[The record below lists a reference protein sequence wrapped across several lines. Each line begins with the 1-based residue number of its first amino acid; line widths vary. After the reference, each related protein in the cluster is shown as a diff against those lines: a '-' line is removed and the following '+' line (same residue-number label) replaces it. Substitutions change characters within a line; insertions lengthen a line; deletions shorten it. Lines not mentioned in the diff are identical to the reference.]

1 MINQIVLISAN
12 NLHRAPLRDIMRKN
26 ALEAVMLLT
35 DEKFYLEVLNTDIP
49 ELALAAERWRSGKA
63 AEAERTFADYIKSV
77 LKPELYF
84 QTPAT
89 DYDNQWK
96 NKNESEVSTANRIC
110 EGKLMSCGVMHD
122 FGSVDR
128 VNWEHNPTY
137 NGYEEWPWQLNR
149 HPEFQLLGSVYRK
162 TGDEKYACA
171 YATLLRSWIES
182 AECPEDI
189 SGYKTIT
196 WRTIEAGIRMAK
208 NWHAAIHAFLY
219 SPSVDDRLWVLTFKS
234 VWEHAYRLTKNPTK
248 NNWLIME
255 MTGLIHIAN
264 MYPFFRE
271 SETWREYG
279 FRRMT
284 EEHSIQIYE
293 DGFQFELSS
302 GYHWVC
308 IMNYQFVIDN
318 SLLYGTTIPKEFM
331 DGIRKMYSIYPK
343 LVRPDG
349 KLPDIN
355 DGGCPSVSKLM
366 DIGLHYFPDDGEL
379 LAFRDGIGRENFV
392 PKTVVM
398 PYSGMTVMRDGF
410 ENDGIWAFFESAPF
424 GKSHQHEDKLNFLL
438 YAYGKNML
446 DDSGNFIYDTSDMRK
461 YILST
466 RSHNTGLV
474 DGMGQNR
481 RKYYHWEK
489 GDIQKLSDLSV
500 EERDGV
506 TVASGVYREGYGP
519 NLIPVTHK
527 RTVYFYRNG
536 IGGSDPF
543 FVLHDHFSAEDG
555 CAHTYEVSF
564 QLGREPLTI
573 KNGKAIVDHGDG
585 ISLCIAG
592 TGTMT
597 TITASKNP
605 FMGFRKNTT
614 PGDVEHY
621 PAPVLSFS
629 ANGKNANFAT
639 VLYPAKGP
647 APEISVKTEAENVLL
662 TLNGIE
668 YPIVQTN

>member
-1 MINQIVLISAN
+1 
-12 NLHRAPLRDIMRKN
+12 
-26 ALEAVMLLT
+26 MLLT
-35 DEKFYLEVLNTDIP
+35 DEKFYLETLNTEIP
-49 ELALAAERWRSGKA
+49 ALALAAEYWKTGKTA
-63 AEAERTFADYIKSV
+63 KAEHTFAEYIKSV
-77 LKPELYF
+77 LNPEIYF
-84 QTPAT
+84 QIPDT
-89 DYDNQWK
+89 DYDNKWI
-96 NKNESEVSTANRIC
+96 NENENEISVANRIC

-122 FGSVDR
+122 FGDVDR
-128 VNWEHNPTY
+128 VNWEYNPTY

-149 HPEFQLLGSVYRK
+149 HPEFQLLGRAYRK
-162 TGDEKYACA
+162 SHDEKYACA
-171 YATLLRSWIES
+171 YATLLRSWIET

-196 WRTIEAGIRMAK
+196 WRTIEAGIRMSK
-208 NWHAAIHAFLY
+208 NWHYAIHAFLN
-219 SPSVDDRLWVLTFKS
+219 SPSVDDHLWVLTFKS
-234 VWEHAYRLTKNPTK
+234 IWEHAYRLTKNPTK

-264 MYPFFRE
+264 IYTFFRE
-271 SETWREYG
+271 SDTWRSYG

-284 EEHSIQIYE
+284 EEFSIQLYD

-318 SLLYGTTIPKEFM
+318 SLLYGAKIPKEFM

-349 KLPDIN
+349 RLPDIN
-355 DGGCPSVSKLM
+355 DGGSSFVPLIM
-366 DIGLHYFPDDGEL
+366 DIGLHYFPNDSEL
-379 LAFRDGIGRENFV
+379 LSFRDGKNRENFI

-398 PYSGMTVMRDGF
+398 PYSGMAIMRDGF
-410 ENDGIWAFFESAPF
+410 ESDGIWAFFESAPF

-446 DDSGNFIYDTSDMRK
+446 DDSGNFIYDSSNMRK

-474 DGMGQNR
+474 DGLGQNR
-481 RKYYHWEK
+481 RQNYHWQKE
-489 GDIQKLSDLSV
+489 DIKKLSDLSV
-500 EERDGV
+500 EEKDGI
-506 TVASGVYREGYGP
+506 TIATGSYQEGYGP
-519 NLIPVTHK
+519 ELIPVTHK

-543 FVLHDHFSAEDG
+543 FVLHDSFSSMDG
-555 CAHTYEVSF
+555 RSHTYEVSF

-573 KNGKAIVDHGDG
+573 KHGQATADHGDG

-597 TITASKNP
+597 TVTASKNP
-605 FMGFRKNTT
+605 FMGFRKNTA

-621 PAPVLSFS
+621 PAPVLAFS
-629 ANGKNANFAT
+629 AVGENADFAT
-639 VLYPAKGP
+639 VLYPVKGNLP
-647 APEISVKTEAENVLL
+647 NISINQNKDGFLL
-662 TLNGIE
+662 AINGIE
-668 YPIVQTN
+668 HKIIP

>member
-1 MINQIVLISAN
+1 
-12 NLHRAPLRDIMRKN
+12 
-26 ALEAVMLLT
+26 MLLT
-35 DEKFYLEVLNTDIP
+35 DEKFYLETLNTDIP
-49 ELALAAERWRSGKA
+49 ALAIAAAHWRAGRSK
-63 AEAERTFADYIKSV
+63 EADHVFADYIKSV
-77 LKPELYF
+77 LKPEIYF
-84 QTPAT
+84 QTP
-89 DYDNQWK
+89 DYEADNQWMPK
-96 NKNESEVSTANRIC
+96 GESKHEAANRIC

-122 FGSVDR
+122 FGSIDR

-137 NGYEEWPWQLNR
+137 NSYEEWPWQLNR
-149 HPEFQLLGSVYRK
+149 HHEFRCLGKIYRE
-162 TGDEKYACA
+162 TGDEKYARA

-189 SGYKTIT
+189 SGYQTVT
-196 WRTIEAGIRMAK
+196 WRTIEAGIRMGK
-208 NWHAAIHAFLY
+208 NWHYAIHAFLC

-234 VWEHAYRLTKNPTK
+234 VWEHAYRVTKNPTK

-264 MYPFFRE
+264 MYTFFRE
-271 SETWREYG
+271 SDAWREYG
-279 FRRMT
+279 FRRLI
-284 EEHSIQIYE
+284 EEHSIQLYD

-318 SLLYGTTIPKEFM
+318 SLLYGVEIPSEFM
-331 DGIRKMYSIYPK
+331 AGIRKMYSVYPK

-349 KLPDIN
+349 RLPDIN
-355 DGGCPSVSKLM
+355 DGGCSFVSKLLE
-366 DIGLHYFPDDGEL
+366 IGLNYFPNDEEF
-379 LAFRDGIGRENFV
+379 LAFRDGVNREKYV

-398 PYSGMTVMRDGF
+398 PYSGMAIMRDGF

-446 DDSGNFIYDTSDMRK
+446 DDSGNFAYDSSDMRK

-481 RKYYHWEK
+481 RKNYHWQKE
-489 GDIQKLSDLSV
+489 DIKKRADLSV

-506 TVASGVYREGYGP
+506 TVASGSYHEGYGP
-519 NLIPVTHK
+519 DLLPVTHK
-527 RTVYFYRNG
+527 RTVYYYRNG

-543 FVLHDHFSAEDG
+543 FVLHDRFSAGDERV
-555 CAHTYEVSF
+555 HTYEVSF

-573 KNGKAIVDHGDG
+573 QDGKATVNYGDG

-592 TGTMT
+592 TGAMITV
-597 TITASKNP
+597 TASKNP
-605 FMGFRKNTT
+605 FMGFRKNTA
-614 PGDVEHY
+614 PGNVEHY
-621 PAPVLSFS
+621 PAPVLAFS
-629 ANGKNANFAT
+629 AIGENADFAT
-639 VLYPAKGP
+639 VIYPSKGALP
-647 APEISVKTEAENVLL
+647 DLSVKLNEEGILL
-662 TLNGIE
+662 SVNGTAHMESI
-668 YPIVQTN
+668 

>member
-1 MINQIVLISAN
+1 
-12 NLHRAPLRDIMRKN
+12 
-26 ALEAVMLLT
+26 MLLT
-35 DEKFYLEVLNTDIP
+35 DEKFYLEVLDTDIP
-49 ELALAAERWRSGKA
+49 ELAIAANHWRSGRVS
-63 AEAERTFADYIKSV
+63 EAEHAFANYVKSA
-77 LKPELYF
+77 LKPALYF
-84 QTPAT
+84 QTP
-89 DYDNQWK
+89 YY
-96 NKNESEVSTANRIC
+96 ESENDWISKGEGEFNAANRIC
-110 EGKLMSCGVMHD
+110 EGKLMSCGIMHD

-137 NGYEEWPWQLNR
+137 NHYEEWSWQLNR
-149 HPEFQLLGSVYRK
+149 HHEFRCLGYIYRK
-162 TGDEKYACA
+162 TGDEKYARA

-208 NWHAAIHAFLY
+208 NWHYAIHAFLN
-219 SPSVDDRLWVLTFKS
+219 SAAVDDHLWVLTFKS
-234 VWEHAYRLTKNPTK
+234 VWEHAYRVTKNPTK

-264 MYPFFRE
+264 MYTFFRQSDE
-271 SETWREYG
+271 WREYG

-284 EEHSIQIYE
+284 EEHSVQLYD
-293 DGFQFELSS
+293 DGFQFELST

-308 IMNYQFVIDN
+308 VMNYQFVIDN
-318 SLLYGTTIPKEFM
+318 SLLYGVKIPKKFM
-331 DGIRKMYSIYPK
+331 AGLRKMYSMYPK

-349 KLPDIN
+349 KTPDIN
-355 DGGCPSVSKLM
+355 DGGCFIVSKLM
-366 DIGLHYFPDDGEL
+366 DIGLQYFPNDGEL
-379 LAFRDGIGRENFV
+379 LAFRDGINREKYI

-410 ENDGIWAFFESAPF
+410 ESDGIWAFFESAPL
-424 GKSHQHEDKLNFLL
+424 GKSHHHEDKLHFLL

-446 DDSGNFIYDTSDMRK
+446 DDSGNFAYDSSDMRK
-461 YILST
+461 YVLST

-481 RKYYHWEK
+481 RKNYHWQRE
-489 GDIQKLSDLSV
+489 DIQKLSDLSV

-506 TVASGVYREGYGP
+506 TIASGSYCEGYGP
-519 NLIPVTHK
+519 DLLPVTHN

-543 FVLHDHFSAEDG
+543 FLLLDSFSAEDG
-555 CAHTYEVSF
+555 QKHSYEVSF

-573 KNGKAIVDHGDG
+573 KDGKAIIDYGDG
-585 ISLCIAG
+585 ISLHITG
-592 TGTMT
+592 TGAMT
-597 TITASKNP
+597 TVTASQKP
-605 FMGFRKNTT
+605 FMGFRKNPT
-614 PGDVEHY
+614 PGKVEHY

-629 ANGKNANFAT
+629 ARSEKADFAT
-639 VLYPAKGP
+639 ILYPAKGAEP
-647 APEISVKTEAENVLL
+647 DISVKLTESEVLL
-662 TLNGIE
+662 SMNGVE
-668 YPIVQTN
+668 HKLSL